1 MKNGF
6 RFSLILLPAV
16 LCICILLCTPPFVY
30 GQVIAEDSLKVE
42 LDEIKVEAAYSSIT
56 IAEAPLS
63 LSYYIR
69 GGHEI
74 TSRPAATMDE
84 LAFTLPGVF
93 ISNRENYALGE
104 RMTIRGLGW
113 RSQFGVRGVQVLL
126 DDMPL
131 TVADGQTIMNM
142 ADPSVVKRIELLRGP
157 SSTFWG
163 NSSGGVLYL
172 STKPQVNAPLLQYR
186 GYAGSFNTV
195 KQELQLNAGTESGR
209 IFGYATYF
217 DTQGYRDHSAARM
230 FRASLGNDYFISPES
245 TLSFR
250 IAYAGMPKAQSPG
263 SLTEADASES
273 PESARQ
279 NFVDSSAGKQFDQ
292 LMASG
297 SWLRNFNS
305 GLLNVTLHGTYRN
318 LSNPL
323 PFGEINLD
331 RRAGGVRT
339 TYEFQELPF
348 ELHTGAELKFQDDD
362 RLETSPSGSI
372 EVDQNEVV
380 INQAVFLRAG
390 LPITGRFRAS
400 AGLRL
405 DRLKFSA
412 NQALQT
418 NLEGDRSFLAL
429 NPSVGFSYRF
439 RQTQLF
445 TNFSTAFESPTTV
458 EFVNRP
464 DGSSGFNQNLD
475 PERAVSLESGV
486 RGRSNAFSYD
496 FTLFGMRVNDLI
508 VPFQLE
514 DDGPT
519 YFRNEGSTL
528 HYGLETALYYQPS
541 QLISAR
547 AMLNL
552 LQARF
557 NEGQFDGN
565 DVPGV
570 ANFRFGASLTIQPG
584 SHAFSI
590 DNEWVG
596 KYSVNS
602 ANSADN
608 DPYSLFHFRWSY
620 NADGMTD
627 KLSISPFI
635 AVNNLFNKRYN
646 GSVAV
651 NAFGGRF
658 YEPGSDRSF
667 RIGFQLNLL

>member
-6 RFSLILLPAV
+6 RHSSILISSALFT
-16 LCICILLCTPPFVY
+16 CILLCTPHLLY

-42 LDEIKVEAAYSSIT
+42 LDEIKVEAAHSSIT
-56 IAEAPLS
+56 IAKAPMS

-74 TSRPAATMDE
+74 TSRPAATMNE
-84 LAFTLPGVF
+84 LTFTLPGVF

-113 RSQFGVRGVQVLL
+113 RSQFGVRGVHVLL

-142 ADPSVVKRIELLRGP
+142 ADPSMVKRIELLRGP

-186 GYAGSFNTV
+186 GYAGSNNTV
-195 KQELQLNAGTESGR
+195 KQELQLNASTESGR

-217 DTQGYRDHSAARM
+217 DTDGYRDHSAARM
-230 FRASLGNDYFISPES
+230 FRASLGNDYFISPGS

-263 SLTEADASES
+263 SLTETDAAET
-273 PESARQ
+273 PQTARQ

-297 SWLRNFNS
+297 NWLKNFSS
-305 GLLNVTLHGTYRN
+305 GLLNISLHGTYRDLN
-318 LSNPL
+318 NPL
-323 PFGEINLD
+323 PFGEISLN
-331 RRAGGVRT
+331 RRAGGARA
-339 TYEFQELPF
+339 TYEFQDLPF

-362 RLETSPSGSI
+362 RLETTPSGSV

-380 INQAVFLRAG
+380 VNQALFLRAG
-390 LPITGRFRAS
+390 LPFSDRFRAS
-400 AGLRL
+400 AGLRF
-405 DRLKFSA
+405 DKLKFRA
-412 NQALQT
+412 DQALQAD
-418 NLEGDRSFLAL
+418 LEGNRSFLAL
-429 NPSVGFSYRF
+429 NPSLGLSYLF
-439 RQTQLF
+439 EQGQLF
-445 TNFSTAFESPTTV
+445 ANFSTAFESPTTV
-458 EFVNRP
+458 ELVNRP
-464 DGSSGFNQNLD
+464 DGSRGFNQNLD
-475 PERAVSLESGV
+475 PERTVSLESGV
-486 RGRSNAFSYD
+486 RGRSNDFSYD

-541 QLISAR
+541 RLISAR

-557 NEGQFDGN
+557 TEAQFEDN

-570 ANFRFGASLTIQPG
+570 ANFRFGASLTMQPG
-584 SHAFSI
+584 NHAFSL

-602 ANSADN
+602 ANSASN
-608 DPYSLFHFRWSY
+608 DPYSLFHVRWSY
-620 NADGMTD
+620 SADGISENFS
-627 KLSISPFI
+627 LSPFVAI
-635 AVNNLFNKRYN
+635 NNLLNKRYN

-658 YEPGSDRSF
+658 FEPGSDRSF
-667 RIGFQLNLL
+667 MIGIQLNLL